1 MKQNK
6 EYRRIL
12 KREISSLK
20 VLHNTYYFLQDR
32 DFRSDKPIYGKA
44 SQYIYDHVINRY
56 GGQVAGLFLHAEFGE
71 LERVL
76 LEDAE
81 ETKAK

>member
-1 MKQNK
+1 MNMEKDYK
-6 EYRRIL
+6 KLI
-12 KREISSLK
+12 KREISSLR
-20 VLHNTYYFLQDR
+20 VLHDTYYFLQDR

-56 GGQVAGLFLHAEFGE
+56 GGRVAGLFLHAEFGE

-76 LEDAE
+76 LEDIE
-81 ETKAK
+81 EK